1 MILPP
6 PPRTC
11 QRVLLLV
18 AALAAGLSHQAA
30 AAAVLP
36 RAAADPPPPLR
47 FRDNGTFHLSV
58 FSDLHFGEGTLSS
71 PPHHSLTLIRPVV
84 SPPLVPSIRLCGRRC
99 WAAGV
104 SDSEWLKLILRHT
117 RTIDQAGD
125 GPAQDRNSV
134 RVLGAVLDAER
145 PDLVVLNGDLINGDS
160 TYRHNSTHY
169 VDQVVGPIV
178 ERQLTWA
185 STYGNHDHQPNIN
198 GDDILKRERNF
209 TGCRTQKMVH
219 ANSSGTTNYYLPV
232 YAADCSNGSEDASAS
247 ECAPELLLWF
257 FDSRGGFYYQGGPQP
272 NWVDGSV
279 VSWFNATR
287 ANITRA
293 HGGRVIPSLAFVHIP
308 INATGA
314 LQSEEGVDSNYQPGI
329 NEEEVV
335 EQGEGWCAD
344 GRQDGTCTYGGQ
356 DVPFMRALAATEG
369 LVGLFYG
376 HDHANSWCYKWD
388 ALLPGMTVRGNGI
401 NLCYGQHSGY
411 GGYGDWARGGRQ
423 ILVSLDKL
431 RELSVDTHIRLETGD
446 VVGAVTLN
454 STFNKD
460 SYPAS
465 PDIKTYMSGASGEGY
480 RVYTESTASPR
491 HGTLDDQT
499 VVTAA
504 VYAGVSLLVG
514 RLLHGTL

>member
-58 FSDLHFGEGTLSS
+58 FSDLHFGE
-71 PPHHSLTLIRPVV
+71 
-84 SPPLVPSIRLCGRRC
+84 
-99 WAAGV
+99 
-104 SDSEWLKLILRHT
+104 
-117 RTIDQAGD
+117 DQAGD

-232 YAADCSNGSEDASAS
+232 YAADCSNGSGDASAS

-491 HGTLDDQT
+491 HGTLDGQT